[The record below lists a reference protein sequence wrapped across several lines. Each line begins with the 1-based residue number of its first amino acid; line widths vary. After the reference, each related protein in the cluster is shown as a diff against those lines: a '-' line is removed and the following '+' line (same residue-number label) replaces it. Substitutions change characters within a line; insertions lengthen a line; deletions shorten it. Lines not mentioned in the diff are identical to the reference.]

1 MAKPNGRRTDRRGR
15 SEGAPPF
22 VQIPWWLMETPA
34 FHSLTSDSK
43 AALLYV
49 TKRFNG
55 HNNGKIG
62 FSVREGGFVRNPGQP
77 DAQAHDYPLFS
88 KTRMHR
94 ALSEL
99 QAFGFAVVAQESS
112 FGQKRLAREWR
123 LTWLPCDGK
132 APTKDFVALT
142 WADCASIAAA
152 QKTKRSPAGGT
163 MPPATVPLAGHGE
176 GSKGANMPL
185 QSRSRDY
192 EAVSLSRRQDTSSNH
207 IQGDSLGGGI

>member
-1 MAKPNGRRTDRRGR
+1 MTRRTGRKADRRGR
-15 SEGAPPF
+15 SGGVPPF
-22 VQIPWWLMETPA
+22 VQLPWWMMETPA

-43 AALLYV
+43 VALLYV
-49 TKRFNG
+49 AKRYNG

-62 FSVREGGFVRNPGQP
+62 FSVREGGFVRQPGQP
-77 DAQAHDYPLFS
+77 DAQARDLPLFS

-94 ALSEL
+94 ALDEL

-123 LTWLPCDGK
+123 LTWLPCDG
-132 APTKDFVALT
+132 APTKEFAALT
-142 WADCASIAAA
+142 WADCASIAAD

-163 MPPATVPLAGHGE
+163 IPPVTVPLAGHGE
-176 GSKGANMPL
+176 GSKGANQSL

-192 EAVSLSRRQDTSSNH
+192 EAVSLSRVQDTSSNH
-207 IQGDSLGGGI
+207 IPGVSTGGGI